1 MYTVGSLFTGVGMF
15 DLGFAWAGFRVRWQ
29 VEFDAWCQEL
39 LRARGNL
46 FDHPAVYGDVRDVG
60 AGRQHEPGYAD
71 VLIGGFPCQPFS
83 LAGKR
88 KGADDN
94 RNMWPEFAR
103 IIGDVRPRAVVLENV
118 PAICNPI
125 TAADGS
131 QQPAYA
137 LTVIGDLSEM
147 GYDATWGIIRASDT
161 GAVHQR
167 ARWWLAAYDA
177 SDRHE
182 RAQAASGYRT
192 DQHGNI
198 QTPDKSGATR
208 FAVERNGEAVE
219 HANGK
224 RRAQN
229 DDINIRS
236 GENFTNGGDDPAGMA
251 DAQRPR
257 LEGAHRGQPQQPRV
271 AGRRRRLHQPR
282 LVRDADG
289 ATYRL
294 DEPRYPAGM
303 GSEQHAYEPPRTAAK
318 VPHQRER
325 TKALGNGLSPQI
337 SYALAVGVRAELERR
352 DREETS

>member
-39 LRARGNL
+39 LRARGNI
-46 FDHPAVYGDVRDVG
+46 FNHPAIYGDVRNVG

-94 RNMWPEFAR
+94 RNMWPEFGR

-167 ARWWLAAYDA
+167 ARWWLVAYE
-177 SDRHE
+177 S
-182 RAQAASGYRT
+182 S
-192 DQHGNI
+192 
-198 QTPDKSGATR
+198 
-208 FAVERNGEAVE
+208 
-219 HANGK
+219 
-224 RRAQN
+224 
-229 DDINIRS
+229 
-236 GENFTNGGDDPAGMA
+236 
-251 DAQRPR
+251 PR
-257 LEGAHRGQPQQPRV
+257 LERAHGGQPSFIG
-271 AGRRRRLHQPR
+271 ASGRRENVGNADQQHFGWRGNGQARQKAFAASDTCIRGEWQHQPR
-282 LVRDADG
+282 LVGNPDG
-289 ATYRL
+289 IAYRL

-303 GSEQHAYEPPRTAAK
+303 GSEQHAYEPHRTAART
-318 VPHQRER
+318 PHQRER

-337 SYALAVGVRAELERR
+337 AYALAVGVRAELERR
-352 DREETS
+352 DREEQTR